1 VSFSFVL
8 SQDAAVQ
15 DVIARLEKRRGVEG
29 VLVASRDGR
38 VIKSTV
44 PDSLAPTYAALLTNL
59 VETARTCTKDMDE
72 KARPRAFALSLGQG
86 GTFVPNGGRCTSV
99 MCGLLQDELAFL
111 RVRTKK
117 HDIMLTPS
125 TCRTARTC

>member
-1 VSFSFVL
+1 MCRAFLVA

-29 VLVASRDGR
+29 ILVASRDGR

-72 KARPRAFALSLGQG
+72 KARPRAHRRRLGQG
-86 GTFVPNGGRCTSV
+86 GCT
-99 MCGLLQDELAFL
+99 
-111 RVRTKK
+111 
-117 HDIMLTPS
+117 
-125 TCRTARTC
+125 